1 MVVSRIDTT
10 LSYPETRSIFPE
22 DKKLEVDLYSIFV
35 KGIEIVVAIGKASHT
50 YTSKNIVYH
59 PIYMIKNTSKAVQIG
74 IYEIKS
80 DKVLSVTDEYG
91 NLMIDKVG
99 EPLIYTFATKKMINE
114 IRMIPPS
121 IDDNTNKKE
130 EPQQSDEISNI
141 VNTTIPALR
150 ADIFTFDA
158 SFVSTNRSINTYV
171 EETQQTAEKLTQ
183 QFEKPPSGHTAG
195 WLQTIMRNNYYDTH
209 ENDGKNDSLF
219 MVIRDAF
226 IQTGQSTTVVKL
238 REKLAPEATQE
249 LFDDYASQYK
259 LSSETLLAETKRAKW
274 LQAEYAKHEVMIK
287 STISVSEQRALISS
301 AKHIAVEHKTSV
313 SNAKAA
319 REMVNDLKFMKG
331 VNTLDALR
339 KKIQTSDYPGD
350 AWAIST
356 LERILNIKFI
366 VLSSD
371 YVKNDPNNML
381 QCGKVIDNIIQSRG
395 SFSPEFYILT
405 ECTVDMHYRLIS
417 YRNKRLF
424 TYIELPYDIK
434 QLIVNKCIERNSGI
448 FTLIT
453 SFRQMA
459 QGKVGNLD
467 KDVVDTLDIDVL
479 AAVDPHVVFQ
489 FYIQSADK
497 SAGRGTGEKIDANA
511 RKLEF
516 AELSPK
522 GEFSNWR
529 RKLDDR
535 WSHTDMPFELDGQRW
550 NSVEHYV
557 QADKFKNDHPKFY
570 ISFTADSKTKLSKDV
585 SMATIAGSSK
595 APPNIRPTSVV
606 IDPKYSSNQEDTA
619 RSTAINAKFTQ
630 IPHFTKLLLATKNAI
645 LYQYNPGKKP
655 EVATNLILI
664 RKNLV

>member
-226 IQTGQSTTVVKL
+226 IQIGQSTTVVKL

-287 STISVSEQRALISS
+287 STISVSEQRTLISS